1 VKLNDLVR
9 SFSDYMVILD
19 GEDCEDAFLCCNAM
33 DELFDLDQNEG
44 SKIDFQL
51 TKKSVNRNS
60 LRVVF
65 RRFDTIDWSVRS
77 DEPKNNEIADDLY
90 SHELM
95 DVTKPLLNTFF
106 HCGEGEISLT
116 KTFTAYVTIWE
127 DIK

>member
-1 VKLNDLVR
+1 MKLNDLVR
-9 SFSDYMVILD
+9 THSDYMVTLD
-19 GEDCEDAFLCCNAM
+19 GESCEDAFLCCNAM
-33 DELFDLDQNEG
+33 DELFDLDQNVG

-65 RRFDTIDWSVRS
+65 SRHDVDDWNVRS
-77 DEPKNNEIADDLY
+77 DEPKADENVDDLY

-95 DVTKPLLNTFF
+95 DVTNPLLNTFF
-106 HCGEGEISLT
+106 KCGEGESSLT
-116 KTFTAYVTIWE
+116 ETFTAYVTIWE